1 VKANDPFRDGTSDFF
16 LTYFGNF
23 CCAINKIAMK
33 NFAITM
39 KPFTQHA
46 TDRRICRE
54 ANQPTVN
61 ENVNLAIGAGSGG

>member
-1 VKANDPFRDGTSDFF
+1 
-16 LTYFGNF
+16 
-23 CCAINKIAMK
+23 MK

-46 TDRRICRE
+46 RDCRISRE

-61 ENVNLAIGAGSGG
+61 ENVSLVIGDGWKE